1 VTGERYAVTFVCSGN
16 ICRSPM
22 AESVFR
28 RQVEKAGLADLVEVS
43 SAGVG
48 GWHVGEPMDERA
60 AETLAAAGYP
70 TEHAAAKAGP
80 EHLDADLILAMD
92 GGHYEA
98 LLRLVDDQDRVRMF
112 RSFDPAADPDDLDVP
127 DPYYGPTDGF
137 DELLAMIEAAMPGL
151 VEFVREHVTD

>member
-1 VTGERYAVTFVCSGN
+1 MTGERYAVSFVCSGN

-70 TEHAAAKAGP
+70 TEHEAAKAGP
-80 EHLDADLILAMD
+80 AHLGADLILAMD

-98 LLRLVDDQDRVRMF
+98 LLRLVDDPERVRMF
-112 RSFDPAADPDDLDVP
+112 RSFDPAANPDDPDVP

-137 DELLAMIEAAMPGL
+137 DELLAVIEAAMPGL

>member
-1 VTGERYAVTFVCSGN
+1 MTGERYAVTFVCSGN

-28 RQVEKAGLADLVEVS
+28 RHVDKAGLADLVEVS
-43 SAGVG
+43 SAGIG

-70 TEHAAAKAGP
+70 TEHGAAKVGP
-80 EHLDADLILAMD
+80 QHLGADLILAMD
-92 GGHYEA
+92 GGHYQA
-98 LLRLVDDQDRVRMF
+98 LLRLVDDPDRVRMF
-112 RSFDPAADPDDLDVP
+112 RSFDPAADSDDLDVP

-151 VEFVREHVTD
+151 VEFVREHATD